1 VTGFASPLPGVL
13 HGPRW
18 VCCRTAA
25 RGSSISNADNAMNEL
40 PVVLSLSASEV
51 SVPVGMHRE
60 EAAKVKM
67 SSRNTEFVS
76 AYFKVH
82 T

>member
-1 VTGFASPLPGVL
+1 
-13 HGPRW
+13 
-18 VCCRTAA
+18 
-25 RGSSISNADNAMNEL
+25 MNEL